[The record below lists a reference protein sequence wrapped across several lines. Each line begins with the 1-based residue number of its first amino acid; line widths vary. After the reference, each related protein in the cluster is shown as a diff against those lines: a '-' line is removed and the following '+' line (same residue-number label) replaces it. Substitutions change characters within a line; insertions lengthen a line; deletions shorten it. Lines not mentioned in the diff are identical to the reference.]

1 MKYLF
6 VFILLLALSFNSLFA
21 SPSKAVLILGAKLGA
36 SKMQFEKELLQVKQ
50 LLSDEGVSVTYFASP
65 NTNWQEIKRQ
75 AADADLLIY
84 SGHGVLY
91 DGSYG
96 GFLLPNGQ
104 VITSDQVYR
113 ELKLKQN
120 ALVFFLHTCGSAGS
134 SAADLSPVSENLAK
148 NRVINYANPFIRNG
162 AAAVIAVNWNDQI
175 LSFLND
181 MFYSVKMDTAI
192 SEEGDTVYLRNAG
205 TIGDSYL
212 RVCNDLNQSV
222 DISLPLPANDE
233 MMVYV
238 SHNDP
243 RFERVTIAA
252 FDETGNYKEYYRM
265 EETGKKGPISYDLS
279 FVGNTNFSW

>member
-1 MKYLF
+1 M
-6 VFILLLALSFNSLFA
+6 LLLLFNCYNIFA
-21 SPSKAVLILGAKLGA
+21 FPSKALLLLGGKLGA
-36 SKMQFEKELLQVKQ
+36 SKTQFEKELLQCKEI
-50 LLSDEGVSVTYFASP
+50 LEENAVSVTYFASP
-65 NTNWQEIKRQ
+65 NSNWQEIKRQ

-113 ELKLKQN
+113 ELKLKPN

-192 SEEGDTVYLRNAG
+192 SEKGDTVYLRNVG

-222 DISLPLPANDE
+222 DISLHLPANDE

-252 FDETGNYKEYYRM
+252 FDESGDYKEYYRM
-265 EETGKKGPISYDLS
+265 EATGKKGPISYDLS